1 MVFEQNTSYGDRA
14 ISVLGLFVFQT
25 GFFLSSTK
33 RNAIPWPTVVV
44 GLFGFFLIPDYPNRR
59 NPLAFWFT
67 KADAALAMERLE
79 RHNRAEPKRM
89 DLKAIK

>member
-1 MVFEQNTSYGDRA
+1 M
-14 ISVLGLFVFQT
+14 
-25 GFFLSSTK
+25 
-33 RNAIPWPTVVV
+33 TVVV

-89 DLKAIK
+89 DLKAIKCVDLTLDGDALSLENGALSLNRGALARVGLLLV

>member
-1 MVFEQNTSYGDRA
+1 MDGERK
-14 ISVLGLFVFQT
+14 IIGLVPTTPLTDPPFQ
-25 GFFLSSTK
+25 FII
-33 RNAIPWPTVVV
+33 NAIMTVVV